1 MAALPDNKRQ
11 AAIVTTTRMG
21 QFLDLLNVYLDKL
34 SPQGTLISDAVS
46 LGPVLRGGSLA
57 LPTGVYNGALNDWAT
72 AQLISGEL
80 GLGIVGP
87 WPFRTDFGV
96 DIPVRI
102 ALPNYLAVYNQ
113 LKDALD
119 LDIPKSYVIG
129 AVAAASLVLLAFW
142 RIGHGKE
149 A

>member
-1 MAALPDNKRQ
+1 MATLPDNKRQ

-21 QFLDLLNVYLDKL
+21 QFLDLIDVYRKQLP
-34 SPQGTLISDAVS
+34 PQGTLIADAVT

-72 AQLISGEL
+72 AQLISSEL
-80 GLGIVGP
+80 GIGVVGP

-96 DIPVRI
+96 DIPVKI
-102 ALPNYLAVYNQ
+102 ALPNYLAVYNK
-113 LKDALD
+113 LRDALS
-119 LDIPKSYVIG
+119 LDIPKPYVIG
-129 AVAAASLVLLAFW
+129 AVAAAGLVLLAFW